1 MLYMHKQCFEN
12 ILSVHREIEN
22 SALKTQ
28 INTVDYK
35 NNTAD
40 FVNYTADYKNN
51 SVDLSSQRTIFNS
64 SLYRFFHFVGKFKTR
79 NLILIINIVYHTDS
93 PPSYIYVN

>member
-40 FVNYTADYKNN
+40 FVNNTADYKNN
-51 SVDLSSQRTIFNS
+51 SVDLSFQRTANKKVA
-64 SLYRFFHFVGKFKTR
+64 HWK
-79 NLILIINIVYHTDS
+79 
-93 PPSYIYVN
+93 